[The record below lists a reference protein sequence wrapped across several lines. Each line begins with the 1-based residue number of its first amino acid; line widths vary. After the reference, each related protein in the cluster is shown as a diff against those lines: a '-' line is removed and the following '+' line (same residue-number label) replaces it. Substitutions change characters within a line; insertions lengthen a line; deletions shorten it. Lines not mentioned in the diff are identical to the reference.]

1 MDLPR
6 VAKDSFYITVGFGLL
21 AFNRAQAARQDI
33 RKALDTQLG
42 DARTNVEKLSG
53 TVDERLKVL
62 EDRLE
67 GLSEQLETAYE
78 TLEQRVEKVLDEVED
93 RMPESARELLHG
105 ARSAAKEASGTLRE
119 LVSREGRAA

>member
-6 VAKDSFYITVGFGLL
+6 LAKDSFYVSVGFGLL
-21 AFNRAQAARQDI
+21 AFQRAQVARQDV
-33 RKALDTQLG
+33 RKALDSQLG
-42 DARTNVEKLSG
+42 DARTNVERLSG

-62 EDRLE
+62 EERLE
-67 GLSEQLETAYE
+67 GLSDQLETAYE
-78 TLEQRVEKVLDEVED
+78 TLEERVEKVLDEVEA
-93 RMPESARELLHG
+93 RMPEQARELLQG

>member
-33 RKALDTQLG
+33 RKALDAQLG

-93 RMPESARELLHG
+93 RMPESARELLHS